1 MGADQPSKSI
11 RSEKW
16 VAVKTMKTAPTLSLR
31 NQLINILD
39 NEDGRDNG
47 WYSYT
52 NIVIII
58 LSILTLVAEL
68 RFTSTY
74 KEYFEYFTIFEIFA
88 LIFFS
93 IDFCARIILYTR
105 RSKYLVSFYGIIDLL
120 TVGIGIISLVF
131 PILAGSSVLRVF
143 RVFRFARLL
152 KLRHG
157 TSVFKGISG
166 IALPYVISAMAFK
179 LAVLAIEVLPWYP
192 EVSGISIIVSVIGF
206 ILAILLGTKLN
217 IANVRLHSVEDSIC
231 RIVGALKILDK
242 YDTVKSE
249 LIAWSKEFE
258 VSLINVANRRR
269 AAEEMRI
276 RTDKLLIT
284 LHSHSISGP
293 NVATFARDVSYV
305 LHRSNAKPN
314 KTYEDF
320 LKYVI
325 FAYTIVVIILVPNF
339 IGVVASGLITY
350 VLVGIYLLIDDLDSA
365 FQSEE
370 GTSFFVADITPLTFY
385 NQTTGK

>member
-1 MGADQPSKSI
+1 
-11 RSEKW
+11 
-16 VAVKTMKTAPTLSLR
+16 MKTAPTSSLR
-31 NQLINILD
+31 KQLINILD

-47 WYSYT
+47 WYSYA
-52 NIVIII
+52 NIVVIII
-58 LSILTLVAEL
+58 SILTLVAEL

-74 KEYFEYFTIFEIFA
+74 NEYLEYFTKIEIFA
-88 LIFFS
+88 LVFFS
-93 IDFCARIILYTR
+93 VDFFARIIFYTR
-105 RSKYLVSFYGIIDLL
+105 RLKYLFSFYGIIDLL
-120 TVGIGIISLVF
+120 TVGIGIMSLIF

-157 TSVFKGISG
+157 NNVFKGISG

-179 LAVLAIEVLPWYP
+179 MAVLAIEVLPWFP
-192 EVSGISIIVSVIGF
+192 EVKGISIIVSVIGF

-217 IANVRLHSVEDSIC
+217 IANVRLHSVEDAIC
-231 RIVGALKILDK
+231 RIVGALRILDK
-242 YDTVKSE
+242 FDTVKSE
-249 LIAWSKEFE
+249 LVDWSKEFE
-258 VSLINVANRRR
+258 VSLINVSNRRH

-276 RTDKLLIT
+276 RTDKLLAS

-305 LHRSNAKPN
+305 LHRANANTN

-320 LKYVI
+320 LQYVI
-325 FAYTIVVIILVPNF
+325 FSYTIVVIILVPSF

-350 VLVGIYLLIDDLDSA
+350 VLVGIYLLIDDLDAA

>member
-1 MGADQPSKSI
+1 
-11 RSEKW
+11 
-16 VAVKTMKTAPTLSLR
+16 MKTPAPSFLR
-31 NQLINILD
+31 NQVIKILD

-47 WYSYT
+47 WYSYA
-52 NIVIII
+52 NIVVIII
-58 LSILTLVAEL
+58 SILTLVVEL

-74 KEYFEYFTIFEIFA
+74 NEYLQYFTKIEIFA
-88 LIFFS
+88 LVFFS
-93 IDFCARIILYTR
+93 IDFLARIIFYTR
-105 RSKYLVSFYGIIDLL
+105 RSKYLLSFYGIIDFL
-120 TVGIGIISLVF
+120 TVGIGIMSLIF
-131 PILAGSSVLRVF
+131 PVLAGSSVLRVF

-157 TSVFKGISG
+157 NYVFKGVSG

-179 LAVLAIEVLPWYP
+179 LAVLAIEVLPWFP
-192 EVSGISIIVSVIGF
+192 EVKGISIIVSVIGF

-217 IANVRLHSVEDSIC
+217 IANVRLHSVEDAIC
-231 RIVGALKILDK
+231 RIVGALRILDK
-242 YDTVKSE
+242 YETVKSE

-258 VSLINVANRRR
+258 VSLIDVADRQR
-269 AAEEMRI
+269 AAEKMRM
-276 RTDKLLIT
+276 RTDKFLAS
-284 LHSHSISGP
+284 LHSNGISGP

-305 LHRSNAKPN
+305 LHRSNANTN

-320 LKYVI
+320 LQYVI
-325 FAYTIVVIILVPNF
+325 FSYTIVVIILVPSF

-350 VLVGIYLLIDDLDSA
+350 VLVGIYLLIDDLDAA

-385 NQTTGK
+385 NRTTGQ